1 MSEIINT
8 KGLPSPF
15 VEAITY
21 SDFLPAGNLSAYR
34 LQEPPQITRLKKENK
49 IDEDVADKVWTLIS
63 RALVQVIE
71 NGSVNMR
78 ARRSF
83 INVIQFI
90 SDISKSEVDEG
101 KKTALLNM
109 ISMLDSISEEHLPA
123 DDRYIM
129 RQSYGVDIDTSF
141 TVFKDTEEE
150 ATYNGSVSVF
160 DTIPLYDKEDKVLY
174 YPRLCDTLHAK
185 RSEMRESWVRESNI
199 QALIL
204 RANGYEVASIRC
216 IMIFKDWTRAKSLT
230 MKDYPSKQIE
240 VMSLPVR
247 DNAKVG
253 SFVKARAAQHLRLQ
267 HGDIAECSP
276 SDRWAEADQYVV
288 VRKGKSRV
296 EKRSLTYDEAVTW
309 LAMNR
314 DRYYD
319 AEVKTMPG
327 KSRRCESYC
336 PVRDFC
342 KQWDKIK
349 ADTYEAKD

>member
-1 MSEIINT
+1 MAEIINT

-34 LQEPPQITRLKKENK
+34 LQEPPQITRLKKDNK

-71 NGSVNMR
+71 NGSSNMR

-83 INVIQFI
+83 ANVIQFVSSVSKLEEDESKKQAMINVIGTLDAI
-90 SDISKSEVDEG
+90 S
-101 KKTALLNM
+101 TQY
-109 ISMLDSISEEHLPA
+109 LPI

-129 RQSYGVDIDTSF
+129 RQSYGIDVETEF
-141 TVFKDTEEE
+141 TIFKGTDKESTQS
-150 ATYNGSVSVF
+150 GSVSVF
-160 DTIPLYDKEDKVLY
+160 DTIPLYDKVDKVLY

-185 RSEMRESWVRESNI
+185 RSEMRDSWVRESNI

-204 RANGYEVASIRC
+204 RSNGYDVESIKC
-216 IMIFKDWTRAKSLT
+216 IMIFKDWTRSKSLIT
-230 MKDYPSKQIE
+230 KDYPSKQIE

-247 DNAKVG
+247 DNAKVS
-253 SFVKARAAQHLRLQ
+253 SFVKARAAQHLRLSF
-267 HGDIAECSP
+267 GDIAECSP

>member
-1 MSEIINT
+1 MADIINT

-34 LQEPPQITRLKKENK
+34 LQEPPQITRLKKDHK
-49 IDEDVADKVWTLIS
+49 IEEDVADKVWTLIS

-71 NGSVNMR
+71 NGSTNMR
-78 ARRSF
+78 MRRSF
-83 INVIQFI
+83 TAVIQFI
-90 SDISKSEVDEG
+90 SDISKLEEDNG
-101 KKTALLNM
+101 KADAM
-109 ISMLDSISEEHLPA
+109 ISIIASLDAISSEYLPV

-129 RQSYGVDIDTSF
+129 RQSYGIDIEVPYV
-141 TVFKDTEEE
+141 VFKGTDKELSQVG
-150 ATYNGSVSVF
+150 NVSIF
-160 DTIPLYDKEDKVLY
+160 DTIPLYDKQDKVLY
-174 YPRLCDTLHAK
+174 YPRLCETLHAK
-185 RSEMRESWVRESNI
+185 KSEMRDSWVRESNI

-204 RANGYEVASIRC
+204 RSNGYEVDSIKC
-216 IMIFKDWTRAKSLT
+216 IMIFKDWTRSKAVN

-247 DNAKVG
+247 DNAKVA
-253 SFVKARAAQHLRLQ
+253 SFVRARASQHMRLQ

-276 SDRWAEADQYVV
+276 SDRWSEADQYVV
-288 VRKGKSRV
+288 VRKGKTRV
-296 EKRSLTYDEAVTW
+296 EKRALTYDEAVTW

-314 DRYYD
+314 DRYFD

-327 KSRRCESYC
+327 RSRRCESYC

-342 KQWDKIK
+342 KQWEKIK
-349 ADTYEAKD
+349 SDTYESK